1 MGLFAPAVSHS
12 YQLLRF
18 LAVCSGC
25 DLPLFGPSFITRIC
39 GFEIGG
45 PGDRH
50 GTARRARDP
59 RLTVGRREKGAWRAI
74 CASLGH
80 KRSGMAQLV
89 FQTVIHAVRL
99 NSKGPDHEGFNLI
112 NAEIVMN

>member
-25 DLPLFGPSFITRIC
+25 DLPLFGPSFITRTC

-45 PGDRH
+45 PGGHH
-50 GTARRARDP
+50 GQARRARDT
-59 RLTVGRREKGAWRAI
+59 RLTVPRREQGAWRAI

-89 FQTVIHAVRL
+89 FQTLIHAVRL
-99 NSKGPDHEGFNLI
+99 NSMGHHHEGIQFN
-112 NAEIVMN
+112 